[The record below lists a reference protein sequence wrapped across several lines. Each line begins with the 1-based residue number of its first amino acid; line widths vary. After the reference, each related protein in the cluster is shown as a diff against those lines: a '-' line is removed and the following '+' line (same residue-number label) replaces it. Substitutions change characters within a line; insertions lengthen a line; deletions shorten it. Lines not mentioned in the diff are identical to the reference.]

1 MSHVRLGDRG
11 STVAVVNDDRV
22 SLTRM
27 SGVLEGNGYSV
38 LKYDSA
44 EELLSDESSAARS
57 DLIITDLHMPDIDGW
72 RLVRL
77 LRSSEY
83 ETFNEVPILVVSA
96 TFSGTDTEQISADIG
111 ADGFLSSP
119 APSEELL
126 DQVATLLR
134 GARPERNPRVLL
146 VEDSQ
151 SLLHLLVQAFKDE
164 GYLTETAET
173 LAGGRE
179 ALTRRSYDVVVIDYH
194 LPDGTGDVLLAE
206 LRSLRPDTAGI
217 VITSDSDPRLA
228 VSLMRAGASGY
239 LRKPFEPE
247 YLLELCARARRER
260 ALLRVEELFEE
271 RTAELRESEQQKS
284 LLLREVHH
292 RMKNDMQLVQ
302 GTLMLQSDRIDDP
315 AVRQHLDNAVS
326 RVGVM
331 ARVYDAL
338 YGRQDYEYVN
348 TSAVIETLTDALR
361 GTTLSDGITLETRIE
376 DIEIE
381 ARLSTSVGLILN
393 EIVTNAAKHAFAG
406 VDDPR
411 ILLTLERET
420 SSSEGHDMLRLT
432 VSDNGNGLPPEVG
445 AAVSSSDAAT
455 SGQATIGGFGMEM
468 VGALVEQHDGELT
481 FESKDRT
488 FVVGAHGS
496 MAPDPSSGGAAEPP
510 SANGEV
516 PELPAGKLGSDG
528 TLTARRRAGTCV
540 SVTLKL

>member
-1 MSHVRLGDRG
+1 MSQVSLGDRG

-96 TFSGTDTEQISADIG
+96 TFSGTDTEQISANIG

-134 GARPERNPRVLL
+134 GTRPERNPRVLL

-151 SLLHLLVQAFKDE
+151 SLLHLLVQAFIDE

-179 ALTRRSYDVVVIDYH
+179 ALTRGSFDVAVIDYH
-194 LPDGTGDVLLAE
+194 LPDGTGDELLGE
-206 LRSLRPDTAGI
+206 LRSSRPDTAGI
-217 VITSDSDPRLA
+217 IITIDSDPRLA

-247 YLLELCARARRER
+247 YLIELCARARRER

-271 RTAELRESEQQKS
+271 RTAELRESERQKS

-315 AVRQHLDNAVS
+315 AVRQHLDNAVA

-338 YGRQDYEYVN
+338 YGRQDYEYVDT
-348 TSAVIETLTDALR
+348 TSVIETLADGLR
-361 GTTLSDGITLETRIE
+361 STTLSDGISLETRVE
-376 DIEIE
+376 DLEIE

-393 EIVTNAAKHAFAG
+393 ELVTNAAKHAFAG

-411 ILLTLERET
+411 ILVTLERET
-420 SSSEGHDMLRLT
+420 LSGEGLDMLRLT
-432 VSDNGNGLPPEVG
+432 VSDNGVGMSPE
-445 AAVSSSDAAT
+445 AASQAAT
-455 SGQATIGGFGMEM
+455 GFGLEM
-468 VGALVEQHDGELT
+468 VNALVQQH
-481 FESKDRT
+481 
-488 FVVGAHGS
+488 
-496 MAPDPSSGGAAEPP
+496 
-510 SANGEV
+510 N
-516 PELPAGKLGSDG
+516 G
-528 TLTARRRAGTCV
+528 TLEVDADGSGTRLTA
-540 SVTLKL
+540 TLEL